1 MDIVLIYGGRSG
13 EHEISLISA
22 AAIARRLNRSHQVKL
37 VSVSKDGKWYLE
49 EDSVLEGIRKDPAA
63 ALAVHPDEARLV

>member
-1 MDIVLIYGGRSG
+1 MNVVLIYGGRSG

-22 AAIARRLNRSHQVKL
+22 AAVARNLNGAHQVTL
-37 VSVSKDGKWYLE
+37 ISVDKAGRWYLE